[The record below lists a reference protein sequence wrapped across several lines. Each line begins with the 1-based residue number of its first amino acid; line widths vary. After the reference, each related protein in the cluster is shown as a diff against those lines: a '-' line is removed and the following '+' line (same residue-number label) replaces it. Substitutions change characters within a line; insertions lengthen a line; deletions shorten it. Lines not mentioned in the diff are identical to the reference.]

1 MGAQPLVGEVLEAHR
16 AEPEGPR
23 RVPQPPQYE
32 LRVPRGTSTC
42 VPGTPFARS
51 TYNEAARQSR
61 SYPEKPAQ
69 RRRIFKNFQANAQR
83 LQFFEL
89 GDCPLKRE
97 LDAMLEI

>member
-23 RVPQPPQYE
+23 RVPQPRQYE
-32 LRVPRGTSTC
+32 YTDNTF

-61 SYPEKPAQ
+61 SYPEKTAQ

-83 LQFFEL
+83 LHFFEL